1 MVFSSSIF
9 LFLFLPIVFMANF
22 IIKEKYSNIL
32 LLLASLFFYAWGEP
46 ILVLLMI
53 VTILVNWVLG
63 KVLIRQ
69 ESIRRKTVLVI
80 ALVFDLGIIGYYKYF
95 GFLVS
100 VLNSFLGSEVIEN
113 PGIHLPI
120 GISFFTFQAISYIID
135 LYRGD
140 VEESPKLINMAL
152 YISFFPQLI
161 AGPIVKYKEIN
172 KQLEKRQITFDGVS
186 LGFKRFVYGLGKKVL
201 ISNVLGLCVDTIY
214 SYDIS
219 RIDGKAAW
227 IAALMYTFQIYYD
240 FSGYSDMAIGL
251 GKMFG
256 FTILENFNY
265 PYLSKSI
272 SEFWRRWHM
281 SLGSWFRE
289 YVYIPLGGN
298 RKGKNRTYLNLA
310 IVFLLTGIWHGAAYS
325 YILWGIYH
333 GFFSIVEKLGLSKL
347 LKKNNL
353 LAGLYCLVVVNFGW
367 VLFRAEDIFL
377 AGELIKR
384 MIMPWKYTA
393 GITPWYYMDNK
404 TIFIGI
410 CAVLGMGILKLLPEK
425 IRNSWRDSVPEAIY
439 CTFILFLSIAAIVSN
454 TYNPFIYFQ
463 F

>member
-9 LFLFLPIVFMANF
+9 LLLFLPIVFMANF
-22 IIKEKYSNIL
+22 IIKEKYSNVL
-32 LLLASLFFYAWGEP
+32 LLFASLFFYAWGEP

-53 VTILVNWVLG
+53 VTILMNWLLG
-63 KVLIRQ
+63 RVLIKQ
-69 ESIRRKTVLVI
+69 KGIGKKAVLII
-80 ALVFDLGIIGYYKYF
+80 ALIFDLGVIGYYKYF
-95 GFLVS
+95 GFFISIFNFVC
-100 VLNSFLGSEVIEN
+100 GSEAMEN
-113 PGIHLPI
+113 PEIRLPI
-120 GISFFTFQAISYIID
+120 GISFFTFQAISYMID

-172 KQLEKRQITFDGVS
+172 RQLENRKITFDGVA
-186 LGFKRFVYGLGKKVL
+186 LGFKRFIYGLGKKVL

-219 RIDGKAAW
+219 RIDGKTAW
-227 IAALMYTFQIYYD
+227 IAALAYTFQIYYD

-251 GKMFG
+251 GRMFG
-256 FTILENFNY
+256 FHILENFNY
-265 PYLSKSI
+265 PYFSKSI
-272 SEFWRRWHM
+272 SEFWRRWHI

-298 RKGKNRTYLNLA
+298 RKGTVRTYVNLG
-310 IVFLLTGIWHGAAYS
+310 IVFFLTGLWHGAAFS

-333 GFFSIVEKLGLSKL
+333 GFFSIIERLSLGKI
-347 LKKNNL
+347 LKKNNV
-353 LAGLYCLVVVNFGW
+353 LAGIYCFIIVNFGW
-367 VLFRAEDIFL
+367 VLFRAENIVL
-377 AGELIKR
+377 ALQLLAR
-384 MIMPWKYTA
+384 MIMPWKYVE
-393 GITPWYYMDNK
+393 GISGWYYMDNK
-404 TIFIGI
+404 TILVGL
-410 CAVLGMGILKLLPEK
+410 CAVLGMGFLKILPKK
-425 IRNSWRDSVPEAIY
+425 IVDMWRDSIPEAIY
-439 CTFILFLSIAAIVSN
+439 CTLILFLSMAAIVSN

>member
-1 MVFSSSIF
+1 MIFSSSIF

-22 IIKEKYSNIL
+22 IIQEKYSNIL

-53 VTILVNWVLG
+53 VTILVNWALG
-63 KVLIRQ
+63 RVLIKQ
-69 ESIRRKTVLVI
+69 QGVRKKTILAIAVI
-80 ALVFDLGIIGYYKYF
+80 YDLGVIGYYKYF

-100 VLNSFLGSEVIEN
+100 ILNSLLGDEVIIE
-113 PGIHLPI
+113 PEIRLPI

-140 VEESPKLINMAL
+140 VEESPKLMNMAL
-152 YISFFPQLI
+152 YIAFFPQLI

-186 LGFKRFVYGLGKKVL
+186 LGFKRFIYGLSKKVL

-214 SYDIS
+214 SYDIAKIDS
-219 RIDGKAAW
+219 RAAW
-227 IAALMYTFQIYYD
+227 IAALAYTFQIYYD
-240 FSGYSDMAIGL
+240 FSGYSDMAIGM
-251 GKMFG
+251 GRMFG

-272 SEFWRRWHM
+272 AEFWRRWHI

-298 RKGKNRTYLNLA
+298 RKGNKRTYINLG

-347 LKKNNL
+347 LKKTKIL
-353 LAGLYCLVVVNFGW
+353 STLYCFTVVNFGW
-367 VLFRAEDIFL
+367 VLFRAEDIGL
-377 AGELIKR
+377 AGELLKR
-384 MIMPWKYTA
+384 MVMPWKYTV

-404 TIFIGI
+404 TIFVGI
-410 CAVLGMGILKLLPEK
+410 CAILGMGLFKLLPDK
-425 IRNSWRDSVPEAIY
+425 MRNKWRNSVPEAIY
-439 CTFILFLSIAAIVSN
+439 CVFILFLSITAIVSN

>member
-1 MVFSSSIF
+1 MIFSSSIF

-53 VTILVNWVLG
+53 VTILVNWALG
-63 KVLIRQ
+63 RVLIKQ
-69 ESIRRKTVLVI
+69 QGIRKKAILAVAVI
-80 ALVFDLGIIGYYKYF
+80 YDLGVIGYYKYF

-100 VLNSFLGSEVIEN
+100 ILNSLLGDEVIIE
-113 PGIHLPI
+113 PEIRLPI

-152 YISFFPQLI
+152 YIAFFPQLI

-172 KQLEKRQITFDGVS
+172 KQLENRQITFDGVS
-186 LGFKRFVYGLGKKVL
+186 LGFKRFIYGISKKVL

-214 SYDIS
+214 SYDILK
-219 RIDGKAAW
+219 IDGRAAW
-227 IAALMYTFQIYYD
+227 IAALAYTFQIYYD
-240 FSGYSDMAIGL
+240 FSGYSDMAIGM
-251 GKMFG
+251 GRMFG

-272 SEFWRRWHM
+272 AEFWRRWHI

-298 RKGKNRTYLNLA
+298 RKGNKRTYVNLG

-333 GFFSIVEKLGLSKL
+333 GFFSIVEKVGLSKL
-347 LKKNNL
+347 LKKTKIL
-353 LAGLYCLVVVNFGW
+353 STLYCFTVVNFGW
-367 VLFRAEDIFL
+367 VLFRAEDIGL
-377 AGELIKR
+377 AGELLKR
-384 MIMPWKYTA
+384 MVMPWKYTV
-393 GITPWYYMDNK
+393 GITPWYYMDNN
-404 TIFIGI
+404 TIFVGI
-410 CAVLGMGILKLLPEK
+410 CAILGMGLFKLLPDK
-425 IRNSWRDSVPEAIY
+425 MRNKWSNSVPEAIY
-439 CTFILFLSIAAIVSN
+439 CVFILFLSITAIVSN